1 LLVEIYLILFSS
13 NIFSFSGTAIPLL
26 DQQNQWLVQE
36 NSRDQCQ
43 TRLIDENAKLIN
55 QFDCVGSNLTLV
67 DKDQIV
73 FLSQIGIYFYHKRCF
88 V

>member
-1 LLVEIYLILFSS
+1 MYECLVAVDNLADAENL
-13 NIFSFSGTAIPLL
+13 TAAEEEELKKR
-26 DQQNQWLVQE
+26 VQAQRRRNE
-36 NSRDQCQ
+36 EERQIN
-43 TRLIDENAKLIN
+43 ENAKLAEE
-55 QFDCVGSNLTLV
+55 FDCVGSNLTLV